1 MCSSFFLVDFI
12 CIYICF
18 VDLILTDIVFYCSM
32 CSCHIRSSFAFFPLN
47 IWLFSI
53 FFFLPFV
60 SVRIICAT
68 LTTFQF
74 MLMLFKPHYLFF
86 CIMVSTLYM
95 LDGFAV
101 LPFSSVILNFNFL
114 FSKISSYNKDYT
126 LPGTQMRRR
135 MTMSSFAHMEREN
148 SKLRVGHNF
157 LLR

>member
-1 MCSSFFLVDFI
+1 
-12 CIYICF
+12 
-18 VDLILTDIVFYCSM
+18 
-32 CSCHIRSSFAFFPLN
+32 
-47 IWLFSI
+47 
-53 FFFLPFV
+53 
-60 SVRIICAT
+60 
-68 LTTFQF
+68 
-74 MLMLFKPHYLFF
+74 
-86 CIMVSTLYM
+86 MVSTLYM